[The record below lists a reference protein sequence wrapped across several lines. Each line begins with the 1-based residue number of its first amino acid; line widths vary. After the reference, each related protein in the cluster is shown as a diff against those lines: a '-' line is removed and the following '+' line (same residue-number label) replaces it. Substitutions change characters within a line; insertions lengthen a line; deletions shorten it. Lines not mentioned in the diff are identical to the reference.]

1 MNSLPESNIQFSQ
14 KNSSKMTAPTDAVN
28 DIENENCH
36 HMPTAKI
43 ALSATFRQALRR
55 FYV

>member
-36 HMPTAKI
+36 HMPTAKNCTI
-43 ALSATFRQALRR
+43 CNI
-55 FYV
+55 